1 MTDSVVWYKQNFG
14 RMPQKVGERLAYKDV
29 RISPEFKTLGYEME
43 STGNGISL
51 TIPHI
56 KKEHG
61 GVYFCEKCMLENV
74 SLSNGTFLAVTGN

>member
-29 RISPEFKTLGYEME
+29 KINPEFKTLVYEME
-43 STGNGISL
+43 STGISL
-51 TIPHI
+51 IIPHI

-61 GVYFCEKCMLENV
+61 GLYFCEKCMLENV
-74 SLSNGTFLAVTGN
+74 TLSNGTFLAVTGN